1 MGKVLAPRTR
11 KTAML
16 EKIPAGL
23 GHALRG
29 VRAGFEKIVS
39 EDASLSAV
47 ADTIRLESSAFDD
60 GGSIPPRFT
69 ADGEGVSPPL
79 RISDVPARAQGM
91 VLIVEDP
98 DAPSAEP
105 FVHLLTFDLPPDIG
119 DLSEGLFRSPKHEG
133 LEEDLGRNA
142 FHKTAYLPP
151 DPPNGHGPH
160 LYVFQVFA
168 LDERLSFEHP
178 PSRKAVVDAMGGH
191 VMAKGLLV
199 GTYERPAA

>member
-1 MGKVLAPRTR
+1 
-11 KTAML
+11 ML

-29 VRAGFEKIVS
+29 VRAGFEKVVS
-39 EDASLSAV
+39 EDPAFAAI
-47 ADTIRLESSAFDD
+47 ADNIGLESSAFGD
-60 GGSIPPRFT
+60 GEPIPARFT

-79 RISDVPARAQGM
+79 TISGVPASSRGL

-98 DAPSAEP
+98 DAPAPEP
-105 FVHLLTFDLPPDIG
+105 LVHLLSFDLPPTIG
-119 DLSEGLFRSPKHEG
+119 ELPEGLFRSPHHEG

-168 LDERLSFEHP
+168 LDRALSFEHAP
-178 PSRKAVVDAMGGH
+178 ARKTVVEAMQGH
-191 VMAKGLLV
+191 VLAKGLLV
-199 GTYERPAA
+199 GTYERPAV